1 MKTAITNLARKL
13 ESVYN
18 GQPWYGE
25 SLLQKL
31 ERVSPAEA
39 FAVPVP
45 GVHNIAQIVAHLTGW
60 RRVLSERL
68 KGNMEYQ
75 LDVDSDAD
83 WAPVSALQQKGWS
96 TILTELAENQ
106 RELLALLSAGTD
118 ELLDRVYSGTRTYR
132 SFIEGIIQHD
142 IYHTGQIGLLM
153 SANKNAA

>member
-1 MKTAITNLARKL
+1 MKTAITNLTHKL

-31 ERVSPAEA
+31 ERVGPAEA
-39 FAVPVP
+39 FAIPVP
-45 GVHNIAQIVAHLTGW
+45 GAHNIAQIVAHLTGW

-96 TILTELAENQ
+96 TILAELAENQ
-106 RELLALLSAGTD
+106 HELLSFLASGTD
-118 ELLDRVYSGTRTYR
+118 EFLHTVYSGTDTYE
-132 SFIEGIIQHD
+132 SLIEGVIQHD